1 MIRAVTFDFWQ
12 TLVDDSPD
20 NLAAQRRLRLE
31 ALRAALA
38 GAGMPV
44 DPAEVEAGYER
55 SQQVLDARFW
65 SQHRDPAFSEQVRIV
80 LECVVPGAAARVAG
94 GALEALERGY
104 AEPVLRFPPTLCPG
118 AGEAVREL
126 AARGIALGIVS
137 NTGRTPGLVLR
148 RFLEGHDLLRWFRAV
163 TYSDEIGRRKPDGEI
178 FRRTLAKLGPEV
190 AGAPAEVAHIG
201 DNPEADVAG
210 ARGMGIRAV
219 HYAAGGRTP
228 SPLADLVVIDLAD
241 FPDRLRA
248 L

>member
-12 TLVDDSPD
+12 TLVDDTPE
-20 NLAAQRRLRLE
+20 NLAAQQRLRLE

-38 GAGMPV
+38 GAGMPL
-44 DPAEVEAGYER
+44 DRAAVEAGFGR

-65 SQHRDPAFSEQVRIV
+65 SQHRDPTFPEQVGIV
-80 LECVVPGAAARVAG
+80 LDCVAPGAATRVTG
-94 GALEALERGY
+94 ETLEALRRGY
-104 AEPVLRFPPTLCPG
+104 AEPVLRFPPALCPG
-118 AGEAVREL
+118 AAEAVRAL
-126 AARGIALGIVS
+126 AARGVALGIIS
-137 NTGRTPGLVLR
+137 NTGRTPGTVLR
-148 RFLEGHDLLRWFRAV
+148 RFLEGHDLLRYFRAV

-190 AGAPAEVAHIG
+190 AGVPAEVAHIG
-201 DNPEADVAG
+201 DSPEADVAG

>member
-65 SQHRDPAFSEQVRIV
+65 SQHRDPTFPEQVGIV
-80 LECVVPGAAARVAG
+80 LDCVAPGAATRVTG
-94 GALEALERGY
+94 ETLEALRRGY
-104 AEPVLRFPPTLCPG
+104 AEPVLRFPPALCPG
-118 AGEAVREL
+118 AAEAVRAL
-126 AARGIALGIVS
+126 AARGVALGIIS
-137 NTGRTPGLVLR
+137 NTGRTPGTVLR
-148 RFLEGHDLLRWFRAV
+148 RFLEGHDLLRYFRAV

-178 FRRTLAKLGPEV
+178 FRRTLAQLGPEL
-190 AGAPAEVAHIG
+190 GAVPAEIAHIG
-201 DNPEADVAG
+201 DNPDADVAG

-228 SPLADLVVIDLAD
+228 SPLADLVVTDLAEL
-241 FPDRLRA
+241 PDRLRA

>member
-65 SQHRDPAFSEQVRIV
+65 SQHRDPAFPEQVRIV

-94 GALEALERGY
+94 GAL
-104 AEPVLRFPPTLCPG
+104 
-118 AGEAVREL
+118 
-126 AARGIALGIVS
+126 
-137 NTGRTPGLVLR
+137 
-148 RFLEGHDLLRWFRAV
+148 
-163 TYSDEIGRRKPDGEI
+163 
-178 FRRTLAKLGPEV
+178 
-190 AGAPAEVAHIG
+190 
-201 DNPEADVAG
+201 
-210 ARGMGIRAV
+210 
-219 HYAAGGRTP
+219 
-228 SPLADLVVIDLAD
+228 
-241 FPDRLRA
+241 
-248 L
+248 